1 VNRKKTKSRA
11 ETADLWAA
19 HRVACRAET
28 AIAERRLISRGAGV
42 VVAVSGGLDSMVLLE
57 VLARLAPRHN
67 WRLAVAHLN
76 HGLRGRS
83 SDADERLVKRTAAR
97 LRLRFVS
104 ERADVAGRAKERGIS
119 VEMAGRELRH
129 KFLSETAA
137 SLGFRTIALAHHA
150 DDQVE
155 LFLLRLLR
163 GAGSEG
169 LAGMKWRSAS
179 PHRMGM
185 EDLQK
190 GTKRTKGSAGGGK
203 AIELIRPLLGITKKE
218 MAEYARKMR
227 VRFREDATN
236 AQLDFQRNRIR
247 HELLPMLE
255 AKYQPAVRR
264 VILRQ
269 MEILG
274 EEGEFMLEEASKWLK
289 RLRSAECGVRSGR
302 KASRRQGSAFSEAKG
317 GVDTKF
323 AGLPVAVQRRVLQ
336 IQAEEAGVGVNYE
349 LIEQLRRE
357 PGRLVSVGEGLA
369 VSRSV
374 DGTVSVRQVGHNDF
388 NGREMAVELRGMGG
402 VLTFDGVEIAWRALG
417 GWNGTIRARKA
428 AVNLEHFDA
437 DKVGE
442 RVVLRHW
449 RPGDRF
455 QPIGMREAVKLQ
467 DLFTNEKVLRERRR
481 ELMVA
486 TTASG
491 EIFWVEGVRLAE
503 RFKLDKG
510 TRRRLKWEWKRL
522 YWPQLLNQARHVS
535 LAQTI
540 TSR

>member
-1 VNRKKTKSRA
+1 M
-11 ETADLWAA
+11 
-19 HRVACRAET
+19 
-28 AIAERRLISRGAGV
+28 

-57 VLARLAPRHN
+57 VLARLAPKHK
-67 WRLAVAHLN
+67 WQLAVAHLN

-104 ERADVAGRAKERGIS
+104 ERADVAGRARQRGIS

-179 PHRMGM
+179 PHRV
-185 EDLQK
+185 
-190 GTKRTKGSAGGGK
+190 GTEGTAGAGK

-218 MAEYARKMR
+218 LAEYAREMR

-255 AKYQPAVRR
+255 AKYQPAVRK

-274 EEGEFMLEEASKWLK
+274 EEGEFILEEASRWLK
-289 RLRSAECGVRSGR
+289 RLRSAECGVRSAR
-302 KASRRQGSAFSEAKG
+302 KTSLREGPVFSEAKG
-317 GVDTKF
+317 GADAKF

-336 IQAEEAGVGVNYE
+336 IQAAEAGVGVSYE

-357 PGRLVSVGEGLA
+357 PGRMVSVGEGLA

-374 DGTVSVRQVGHNDF
+374 DGTVSVRQVGHNGF
-388 NGREMAVELRGMGG
+388 NGRQLAVELQGIGG
-402 VLTFDGVEIAWRALG
+402 VLTFDGVEIAWRTLG
-417 GWNGTIRARKA
+417 GGNGTIRARKA

-442 RVVLRHW
+442 HVVLRHW

-503 RFKLDKG
+503 RFKLDKR